1 MPGKDKG
8 WDYLNSDD
16 VNDTFNT
23 NDDDSSWG
31 YKNDDGSGS
40 YYGED
45 GSWGYQNADG
55 SGSYYGADGSWGYK
69 NADGSGSYYGADGSW
84 GYKNSDGSGSFYESD
99 NSSTH
104 YDVDDADDDDDDD
117 DSSSGGSFA
126 ESLGSAF
133 GTILGAGMAAAMAE
147 ERAKEAQKEA
157 ERKERQAKNKAWR
170 KKHRKGL
177 SIVILV
183 CVIALLGAIGY
194 YEYSISIP
202 VGYDD
207 TDFVGQ
213 NYQEVIRQL
222 ERSGFK
228 YVSEKAVE
236 DLLIEDI
243 ERDYLVSEVKIGWSD
258 SFDENSRYPANLPV
272 VVKYHTL
279 ETVDVPISSKDAKKS
294 DYETVLKLFEDAGF
308 ANIKVIVEYDI
319 ITGWLTD
326 DGDIESVVINED
338 KKFYE
343 GDSYRADAEVVIT
356 YHTLKKNKPK

>member
-1 MPGKDKG
+1 MPGKDKS
-8 WDYLNSDD
+8 WDYLNSND

-31 YKNDDGSGS
+31 YKSDDGSGS

-45 GSWGYQNADG
+45 GSWGY
-55 SGSYYGADGSWGYK
+55 K
-69 NADGSGSYYGADGSW
+69 NSDGSGSYYGADGSW

-104 YDVDDADDDDDDD
+104 YDANDDNDDDD
-117 DSSSGGSFA
+117 DSSSVGSFA

-133 GTILGAGMAAAMAE
+133 GTILGVGMAVAMAE
-147 ERAKEAQKEA
+147 ERAKKAQKEA

-177 SIVILV
+177 SIVVLV

-207 TDFVGQ
+207 TGFVGQ

-228 YVSEKAVE
+228 YVSEEAVE
-236 DLLIEDI
+236 NLSIDDI
-243 ERDYLVSEVKIGWSD
+243 EKDYLVSEVKIGWSD
-258 SFDENSRYPANLPV
+258 SFDEDSKYPANLPV
-272 VVKYHTL
+272 VVKYYTL
-279 ETVDVPISSKDAKKS
+279 ETVDVPISSKDAQKS
-294 DYETVLKLFEDAGF
+294 DYETVLKLFKDAGF
-308 ANIKVIVEYDI
+308 ANIKVVVEYDI

-343 GDSYRADAEVVIT
+343 DDSYRADAEVVIT
-356 YHTLKKNKPK
+356 YHTLRKNKPK